1 MNQLT
6 GKQVSL
12 KDQPQYVGR
21 VRALHLKA
29 NADKNRKQDLYLVDW
44 TRQATRGIVE
54 PKDLIVIDDEDS
66 NSSI

>member
-1 MNQLT
+1 MSESIIGNR
-6 GKQVSL
+6 VSL
-12 KDQPQYVGR
+12 KDQPQYVGL

-29 NADKNRKQDLYLVDW
+29 DTDKNRKQDLYLVDW

-66 NSSI
+66 NS